1 MNNRG
6 VKVTTAALLL
16 AGTLGT
22 QAAAQSAPTT
32 PQELKVTIDSKQTA
46 RPVSPYE
53 YGMFIE
59 HIGQLIYR
67 SLWSEMLDDRKFY
80 FPITP
85 EEPQAAAP
93 AQGGP
98 FRNMQL
104 RKWHPL
110 GPAES
115 VAMDKLQPFVGEQ
128 SPRIEL
134 DTTASHGIRQSGFA
148 LIKGKKYIGHIWLRT
163 TPGAKVNV
171 AL

>member
-1 MNNRG
+1 MSWLH
-6 VKVTTAALLL
+6 AAAVLL

-22 QAAAQSAPTT
+22 GRARQNAPTP
-32 PQELKVTIDSKQTA
+32 PQELKVTIDTQQTA

-80 FPITP
+80 FPIKP
-85 EEPQAAAP
+85 EEAQTAAP

-104 RKWHPL
+104 
-110 GPAES
+110 
-115 VAMDKLQPFVGEQ
+115 
-128 SPRIEL
+128 
-134 DTTASHGIRQSGFA
+134 
-148 LIKGKKYIGHIWLRT
+148 
-163 TPGAKVNV
+163 AKV
-171 AL
+171 APHRSRRM